1 MNIREQVYRHL
12 RELMR
17 DGQIAFED
25 RLVDHEIAAR
35 LAVSRMPVRE
45 ALLQLKNEGL
55 LEGTSRGFRLRPFT
69 PTDVS
74 QLFEVRLLL
83 EPCAARSACEKPCL
97 QGLAK
102 MQRAAYNAQQAHE
115 ADDAPA
121 YMKAITAFRA
131 AWLGMVPNPHLAA
144 MITRLAD
151 HVEVIRLATLRNPQ
165 FRAWSLESTHQL
177 LDAFLQND
185 TQKAEQAVHYNLR
198 QAAISYHATQDKF
211 VAGRP
216 PGAIG

>member
-83 EPCAARSACEKPCL
+83 EPSAARSACEKPCL

-102 MQRAAYNAQQAHE
+102 MQQASQAAQQAHD

-121 YMKAITAFRA
+121 VAAARA
-131 AWLGMVPNPHLAA
+131 LQDQLARLNPDDLSPREALEA
-144 MITRLAD
+144 LYRLHRHA
-151 HVEVIRLATLRNPQ
+151 V
-165 FRAWSLESTHQL
+165 
-177 LDAFLQND
+177 DAGD
-185 TQKAEQAVHYNLR
+185 
-198 QAAISYHATQDKF
+198 
-211 VAGRP
+211 
-216 PGAIG
+216 